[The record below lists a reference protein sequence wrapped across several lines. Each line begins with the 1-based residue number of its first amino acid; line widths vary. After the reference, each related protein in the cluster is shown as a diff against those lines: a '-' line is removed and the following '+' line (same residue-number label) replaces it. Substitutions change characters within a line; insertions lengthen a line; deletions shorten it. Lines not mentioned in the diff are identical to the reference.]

1 MILESVK
8 KTLVR
13 TASGGMN
20 GMFDIPYIEAA
31 AQMVCN
37 FIELALRDVCSPLNL
52 LHILKTPFWR
62 TPLDGCFC
70 L

>member
-1 MILESVK
+1 MK

-13 TASGGMN
+13 TASGGIN
-20 GMFDIPYIEAA
+20 RMFDIPYIEAA

-52 LHILKTPFWR
+52 LHILKTFFKN
-62 TPLDGCFC
+62 TPGRLF
-70 L
+70 LFIIFH